1 MQTQAPSFA
10 RILTMVVFALSCF
23 GLLLFLWLS
32 FGGPI
37 PLKPQGYRVQIAFP
51 EATTLAKEADVRI
64 AGVSV
69 GRVRELKLD
78 GDNNRTLATIELE
91 REFAPL
97 RADAR
102 AILRQKTLLGETYVE
117 LTPGRGD
124 RMLPEGGRLADAQVA
139 DTVQLDEIFDS
150 LDPVT
155 REAFRH
161 WQQDMAKGIGGPP
174 ARGQDFNDAIGTL
187 PGFAADGAD
196 VLQVLHSQEAA
207 LQRLVKNT
215 GVTFA
220 ALTENEQ
227 QLQALITSSKRVFDA
242 TASRNDALAESIAI
256 FPTFLDESK
265 ATLARLQRFS
275 VETRPLVQDLRPVAR
290 ELRPTLA
297 DVRALAPDLE
307 RFFRDLDPL
316 IDASKEGMPAAREVL
331 RGAKPLLAELHPF
344 LGQLNPMLQFLE
356 LSQHQVSDFISFGA
370 AALADTTTSPGGGVG
385 HYLRQFGPTGAE
397 SAAIYGERIKSNR
410 GNTYVNPLGLFGPQ
424 GGDFM
429 VSASSDCDNAGGERR
444 PAGDELGCHE
454 AVPLHFGGRLQGK
467 FPHVEA
473 RDYGGGA
480 RAARGRDR
488 RR

>member
-1 MQTQAPSFA
+1 MQKQAPSLP

-51 EATTLAKEADVRI
+51 EATTLAQEADVRI

-69 GRVRELKLD
+69 GKVRRLERD
-78 GDNNRTLATIELE
+78 GNRTLATVELD
-91 REFAPL
+91 RELAPL

-117 LTPGRGD
+117 LTLGRSP
-124 RMLPEGGRLADAQVA
+124 RRLPEGGRLADAQVA
-139 DTVQLDEIFDS
+139 ETVQLDEIFDS
-150 LDPVT
+150 LDPAT
-155 REAFRH
+155 RAAFRS
-161 WQQDMAKGIGGPP
+161 WQQDLAKGIDG
-174 ARGQDFNDAIGTL
+174 RGRDVNEALGTL
-187 PGFAADGAD
+187 PGFAADGSD
-196 VLQVLHSQEAA
+196 VLAVLDSQEEA

-227 QLQALITSSKRVFDA
+227 QLQTLITSSKRVFDA
-242 TASRNDALAESIAI
+242 TASRNDALAEAIRI

-265 ATLARLQRFS
+265 ATLARLQTFS
-275 VETRPLVQDLRPVAR
+275 ADTRPLVQDLRPVAR
-290 ELRPTLA
+290 DLKPTLA

-316 IDASKEGMPAAREVL
+316 IAAARRGLPAAREVL
-331 RGAKPLLAELHPF
+331 AGAEPLLAELHPF
-344 LGQLNPMLQFLE
+344 LGQLNPMLQYLE
-356 LSQHQVSDFISFGA
+356 VSQPQVADFISYGA
-370 AALADTTTSPGGGVG
+370 AALADTTVSPGGGVG

-397 SAAIYGERIKSNR
+397 SAAIYRKRLPSNR
-410 GNTYVNPLGLFGPQ
+410 GKAYIGPGELFGPESMTYLMQ
-424 GGDFM
+424 P
-429 VSASSDCDNAGGERR
+429 SSDCRNTGGQHPPRDGE
-444 PAGDELGCHE
+444 PGCWVADPHEL
-454 AVPLHFGGRLQGK
+454 GGRLQGS

-473 RDYGGGA
+473 RDY
-480 RAARGRDR
+480 RGR
-488 RR
+488 

>member
-1 MQTQAPSFA
+1 MQKQAPSLS
-10 RILTMVVFALSCF
+10 RILTMAIFALSCF

-32 FGGPI
+32 FGGAI
-37 PLKPQGYRVQIAFP
+37 PLKPQGYRVQVGFP

-69 GRVRELKLD
+69 GKVRELEP
-78 GDNNRTLATIELE
+78 GGNRTVATIELD

-97 RADAR
+97 RADTR
-102 AILRQKTLLGETYVE
+102 AMLRQKTLLGETYVQ
-117 LTPGRGD
+117 LTPGRSD
-124 RMLPEGGRLADAQVA
+124 RMLPEGGRLANAHVA

-155 REAFRH
+155 REAFRT
-161 WQQDMAKGIGGPP
+161 WQQDLAKGIEG
-174 ARGQDFNDAIGTL
+174 RGQDFNDAIGTL

-196 VLQVLHSQEAA
+196 VLGVLHSQEVA

-227 QLQALITSSKRVFDA
+227 QLQSLITSSKRVFDA

-265 ATLARLQRFS
+265 ATLARLQTFS
-275 VETRPLVQDLRPVAR
+275 IDTRPLVQDLRPVAR

-316 IDASKEGMPAAREVL
+316 ISASKEGLPAAREVL
-331 RGAKPLLAELHPF
+331 RGATPLLDQMHPF

-356 LSQHQVSDFISFGA
+356 LSQHQVSDFFGFGA
-370 AALADTTTSPGGGVG
+370 AALADTTTSPSGGVG

-397 SAAIYGERIKSNR
+397 SAAIYPERIESNR
-410 GNTYVNPLGLFGPQ
+410 GNTYVNPGGLFGPK

-429 VSASSDCDNAGGERR
+429 VSASSDCENAGGEQR
-444 PAGDELGCHE
+444 PSGDEPGCHE
-454 AVPLHFGGRLQGK
+454 ALPMHFGGRLQGK

-473 RDYGGGA
+473 TDYGGA
-480 RAARGRDR
+480 RAARGQDR
-488 RR
+488 